1 MAEAHLESEL
11 TTAAVLA
18 TYGRIHKLPVDHG
31 ARILSPEIRR
41 VLLERF
47 AQQGTPSEKIS
58 EVEGL
63 IAAAQQHI
71 GSDAAKPLS
80 AVAYDKSRRQFVSR
94 LVRAGSAG
102 VRLWPPT
109 SQTVRAQLG
118 GQQWNTAMRSL
129 GIPIST
135 RGKAPGPTRFS
146 REEYVQSVTD
156 FIADSQS
163 DQSFRAYGEWV
174 AHQNALGA
182 HRPSGPALRKFFGSW
197 SAAKEA
203 QATERQE

>member
-1 MAEAHLESEL
+1 MTEAHLESEL

-18 TYGRIHKLPVDHG
+18 LYGRIHRLPAHESAHVL
-31 ARILSPEIRR
+31 APEVRSA
-41 VLLERF
+41 LLERF
-47 AQQGTPSEKIS
+47 ARQGTPEEKIR
-58 EVEGL
+58 EIEGL

-71 GSDAAKPLS
+71 GSDEAKPLS
-80 AVAYDKSRRQFVSR
+80 AVSYDNSRRQFVSR

-146 REEYVQSVTD
+146 REQYVQAVTD
-156 FIADSQS
+156 FIADSS
-163 DQSFRAYGEWV
+163 TDQSFRAYGEWV
-174 AHQNALGA
+174 AGQNAAGA
-182 HRPSGPALRKFFGSW
+182 ARPSGPALRKFFGSW

-203 QATERQE
+203 QADETQE

>member
-1 MAEAHLESEL
+1 MREAHLESEL

-18 TYGRIHKLPVDHG
+18 LYGRIHRLPAYESAHVL
-31 ARILSPEIRR
+31 APEVRSA
-41 VLLERF
+41 LLERF
-47 AQQGTPSEKIS
+47 ARQGTPEEKIR
-58 EVEGL
+58 EIEGL
-63 IAAAQQHI
+63 IAAAQEHI
-71 GSDAAKPLS
+71 GSSEAKPLS
-80 AVAYDKSRRQFVSR
+80 AVSYDNSRRQFVSR

-146 REEYVQSVTD
+146 REQYVQAVTD
-156 FIADSQS
+156 FIAESFA

-174 AHQNALGA
+174 ARQNAAGA

-203 QATERQE
+203 QADDTQE

>member
-1 MAEAHLESEL
+1 MTEAHLESEL

-18 TYGRIHKLPVDHG
+18 LYGRIHRLPAHESAHVL
-31 ARILSPEIRR
+31 APEVRR
-41 VLLERF
+41 ALFERF
-47 AQQGTPSEKIS
+47 TQQGTPAEKLTEI
-58 EVEGL
+58 EGL

-71 GSDAAKPLS
+71 GSDDAKPLS
-80 AVAYDKSRRQFVSR
+80 AVSYDKSRRQFVSR

-135 RGKAPGPTRFS
+135 RGKTPGPTRFS
-146 REEYVQSVTD
+146 REQYLRAVTD
-156 FIADSQS
+156 FIADSS
-163 DQSFRAYGEWV
+163 TDQSFRAYGEWV
-174 AHQNALGA
+174 AHQNAAGA

-203 QATERQE
+203 QADETQE

>member
-1 MAEAHLESEL
+1 MSEAHLESEL

-18 TYGRIHKLPVDHG
+18 AYARIHRLPAHVG
-31 ARILSPEIRR
+31 VR
-41 VLLERF
+41 VLTPEVRSLLLNRF
-47 AQQGTPSEKIS
+47 EQQGTPTEKIS

-71 GSDAAKPLS
+71 GSDEAKPLS
-80 AVAYDKSRRQFVSR
+80 AVSYDKTRRQFVSR

-129 GIPIST
+129 GIPISS

-146 REEYVQSVTD
+146 RDQYVQAVTD
-156 FIADSQS
+156 FIAESS
-163 DQSFRAYGEWV
+163 TDQSFRAYGEWV
-174 AHQNALGA
+174 ARQNAAGA

-203 QATERQE
+203 QADETQE